1 MTTLHYMLM
10 MAVTRGTSDHPSLHA
25 DDGGD
30 QRELVTILHYM
41 LMMAVTR
48 GTSDHPSLHADDGGD
63 QRN

>member
-1 MTTLHYMLM
+1 MTILHYMLM
-10 MAVTRGTSDHPSLHA
+10 MAVTRGTSDHPSLP
-25 DDGGD
+25 G
-30 QRELVTILHYM
+30 ELVTILHYM